1 MPIRVLDLWT
11 VILERA
17 SVRSMEPWDHEFD
30 LLVVGSGAAALSTAL
45 RAHDL
50 GAKVLVVEK
59 GSHWG
64 GSTAMSGGVCWVPN
78 NPWMASVGISDS
90 REEALRYLSHVTQG
104 QVAPP
109 HLEAYVDGAHR
120 FLSTSGETSHLAF
133 DPIPGYCD
141 YYPEAPGGKP
151 GGRSMDSRPFD
162 GAKLGPELSTLRRP
176 HPQSQILGLFGIT
189 AAQAQTL
196 LAGAFIARLWL
207 LFRCFFGY
215 ALRWP
220 KRRRYGRDTRLTTGN
235 ALCARLRRSLM
246 DRGVDLWLESPCQ
259 DLVMEEGRVT
269 GIVVARGGESLRL
282 RGRWGVM
289 LAAGGFEQSQA
300 LRDRFHPFE
309 SQTEWNAGNED
320 NQGDGILMGEAAGGE
335 LRLMDQLWWTPV
347 SRVPR
352 SPFAWVLV
360 VEKNLP
366 GSLFVNGQGQRFMN
380 EAEPYLDA
388 GRSMLGQGPCWLVF
402 DARYRHQYPCG
413 PVAPGYAMPD
423 KRLPRR
429 FRESYLKT
437 AQTVSGLAEQI
448 GVDAEVLEATLLA
461 FNQAASVGADKAFGR
476 GESASDR
483 YYGDPRVKPNPCLAA
498 VEKPPFYAVAIFP
511 GDLGTKGGLATDL
524 KGRVIDAKGMVIPG
538 LYAAGNNS
546 SSVMG
551 PSYPGAGGTIGPAL
565 TFGFLGAEAARE
577 DADV

>member
-1 MPIRVLDLWT
+1 MK
-11 VILERA
+11 
-17 SVRSMEPWDHEFD
+17 PWDHEFD

-50 GAKVLVVEK
+50 GARVLLVEK
-59 GSHWG
+59 SSHWG

-78 NPWMASVGISDS
+78 HPWMDSVGIEDS
-90 REEALRYLSHVTQG
+90 REEALTYLGHVTAG
-104 QVAPP
+104 EVEPAR
-109 HLEAYVDGAHR
+109 LEAYVDGAHR
-120 FLSTSGETSHLAF
+120 LLRWASETSHLAF
-133 DPIPGYCD
+133 DPIPAYCD

-162 GAKLGPELSTLRRP
+162 GARLGHALETLRRP

-196 LAGAFIARLWL
+196 LAGSLLARMWL
-207 LFRCFFGY
+207 MLRCFVGY
-215 ALRWP
+215 FLRGL
-220 KRRRYGRDTRLTTGN
+220 KRRRFGRDTRLTTGN

-246 DRGVDLWLESPCQ
+246 DRGVELWLESPCRE
-259 DLVMEEGRVT
+259 LVTEDGRVM
-269 GIVVARGGESLRL
+269 GIVVQKGETSLRL

-289 LAAGGFEQSQA
+289 LAAGGFERSQV

-309 SQTEWNAGNED
+309 SQTDWNAGNEA
-320 NQGDGILMGEAAGGE
+320 NEGDGILMGEVAGGD

-347 SRVPR
+347 SQVPR
-352 SPFAWVLV
+352 SEFAWVLV

-366 GSLFVNGQGQRFMN
+366 GSIFVNAQGQRFMN

-388 GRSMLGQGPCWLVF
+388 GRHMLSQGPCWLLF
-402 DARYRHQYPCG
+402 DARYRHLYPCG

-423 KRLPRR
+423 KRVPRR
-429 FRESYLKT
+429 LREGYLKT
-437 AQTVSGLAEQI
+437 AATVRELA
-448 GVDAEVLEATLLA
+448 GVIQVDPAVLEATLA
-461 FNQAASVGADKAFGR
+461 EFNQAASAGHDGAFGR

-483 YYGDPRVKPNPCLAA
+483 YYGDPRVQPNPCLAA
-498 VEKPPFYAVAIFP
+498 LDKPPFYAVPIYP
-511 GDLGTKGGLATDL
+511 GDLGTKGGLATDV
-524 KGRVIDAKGMVIPG
+524 KGRVIDGEGRAISG

-546 SSVMG
+546 ASVMG

-565 TFGFLGAEAARE
+565 TFGFLAAEAAKE
-577 DADV
+577 DAGD